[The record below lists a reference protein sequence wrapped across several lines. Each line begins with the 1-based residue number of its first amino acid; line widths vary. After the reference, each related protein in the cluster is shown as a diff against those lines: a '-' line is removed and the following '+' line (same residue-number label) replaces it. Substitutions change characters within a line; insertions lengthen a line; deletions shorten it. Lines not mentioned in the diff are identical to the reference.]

1 MAQGRKEIN
10 MEIKNVAIFGGNGT
24 IGSLMG
30 GLIAGFGK
38 ANVYLISRDKSK
50 LDEKLLDKIYNSIK
64 SDSIKNR
71 LILCDYD
78 DAKKIL
84 NKCDWVF
91 ESVAEDYNIKT
102 SIYNLIDEYARK
114 DAIITTGTSGLSIE
128 NLSKVFNTERKKYYF
143 CTHFFNPPYHMNLC
157 EIIPNKYSDKEIVR
171 LFRKYLE
178 DTLLRTTIVSK
189 DRPAFIANRIGFKLM
204 NELLIL
210 ADRYKAK
217 GGIAYIDSL
226 FTGYTGRNMPPLST
240 IDFVGLDIHKAIVDN
255 IFKNTEDEF
264 KDDFVLPPWYDELIK
279 NNILGN
285 KSGKGLYKKDEKGVL
300 VLDINSKKYIN
311 KQKYE
316 WTDIQ
321 EIEELIS
328 IGEYTKAYRSL
339 LNCKSEEKEI
349 VTKVLVEYILYS
361 IYISKF
367 TAERIEDCDDAM
379 ATGFGW
385 CPPIALK
392 DLIDEVSNFEELC
405 VKYVGDGILKKY
417 DLYSTIRNIPK
428 SKYDYKK
435 YIKAI

>member
-1 MAQGRKEIN
+1 

-30 GLIAGFGK
+30 GLIAGFGR

-50 LDEKLLDKIYNSIK
+50 LNEKLLDRIYNSIK

-71 LILCDYD
+71 LICCDYE

-84 NKCDWVF
+84 NKCDWIF
-91 ESVAEDYNIKT
+91 ESVAENYKVKT
-102 SIYNLIDEYARK
+102 SIYNIINEYAKK

-128 NLSKVFNTERKKYYF
+128 NLSKVFDSERKKYYF

-157 EIIPNKYSDKEIVR
+157 EIIPNEHSDKEIVR
-171 LFRKYLE
+171 KFRKYLE
-178 DTLLRTTIVSK
+178 DTLLRTTIISENSS
-189 DRPAFIANRIGFKLM
+189 AFIANRIGFKLM
-204 NELLIL
+204 NELLLL
-210 ADRYKAK
+210 ADRYKEK

-226 FTGYTGRNMPPLST
+226 FTGYTGRNMSPLST

-255 IFKNTEDEF
+255 IYENTEDEF
-264 KDDFVLPPWYDELIK
+264 RNDFILPLWFNELIK
-279 NNILGN
+279 DGALGN
-285 KSGKGLYKKDEKGVL
+285 KSGKGLYKNDGKEVL
-300 VLDINSKKYIN
+300 VLDINSKNYKI
-311 KQKYE
+311 KPEYE
-316 WTDIQ
+316 WKDIKK
-321 EIEELIS
+321 IEELIS
-328 IGEYTKAYRSL
+328 IGEYAKAYKSL
-339 LNCKSEEKEI
+339 LDCTSEEKKI
-349 VTKVLVEYILYS
+349 VTKVLIEYILYS

-367 TAERIEDCDDAM
+367 TAEKIADCDDAM

-392 DLIDEVSNFEELC
+392 DLIDEVGNFEELC
-405 VKYVGDGILKKY
+405 VKYIGDEILRKY
-417 DLYSTIRNIPK
+417 DLYETIRNLPK